1 MATNPSGEPDPIAY
15 NTVSTIPPQANP
27 HGHPPI
33 QSCHPWLRPILAGRR
48 LGPGGHCR
56 GAYWYR
62 SAGRGTSDTSLV
74 LHRVERDDFELSI
87 TERGEL
93 EAAGVTEVRSEV
105 KTQNQP
111 GLAIL
116 RVVDE
121 GAHVKAGDF
130 LVELDSSALDAE
142 RVTQQNLVNLAEA
155 TVVETRNLYETALIA
170 KQEYIEGTYIQER
183 TTIEGEVFVAEEN
196 LNRAKEY
203 YQFSQKLAAKGHINQ
218 LQLEADKFAVEK
230 SRKELEAA
238 KTKLRVLDEFTRA
251 KMVKQLESDIVI
263 TEAKWGSA
271 KKTYDLEIAKLQEIE
286 DLIAKCTIY
295 APKDG
300 IVIYANDLGRHGDD
314 DWVVEEGAM
323 VRERQVIFRLP
334 DSTAMRVELKVN
346 EALVQYVRKGLPAT
360 IRPIGMDGLDLH
372 GEVVSVNRYAE
383 PGNWR
388 KADVKE
394 YKAFVSID
402 EEVDGLRSGMTASV
416 TVKCDFVADA
426 LLVPVQAMHPH
437 GDDFY
442 CLVREAGNWQARK
455 VKVGPTNSEFFVIEE
470 GLSEGERV
478 AMNPRRYLAAVDL
491 PELPPAKPK
500 RSLGPPDTGPKQ
512 AVAETSVE
520 PSPEAAEPTTTP
532 SPPDDQS
539 AT

>member
-1 MATNPSGEPDPIAY
+1 MPSRQHRFHPRANIQLLVLGALALSGIA
-15 NTVSTIPPQANP
+15 
-27 HGHPPI
+27 
-33 QSCHPWLRPILAGRR
+33 AGWV
-48 LGPGGHCR
+48 
-56 GAYWYR
+56 WYR
-62 SAGRGTSDTSLV
+62 SSTGTGGEASLV
-74 LHRVERDDFELSI
+74 LHEVGRDDFELAI

-121 GAHVKAGDF
+121 GTHVKAGDF

-170 KQEYIEGTYIQER
+170 KQEYVEGTYLQER
-183 TTIEGEVFVAEEN
+183 QTIESEVFVAEEN

-203 YQFSQKLAAKGHINQ
+203 FQFSQKLAAKGHINQ
-218 LQLEADKFAVEK
+218 LQLEADGFAIEK
-230 SRKELEAA
+230 SAKELEAA
-238 KTKLRVLDEFTRA
+238 KTKLRVLDEFTKP
-251 KMVKQLESDIVI
+251 KMEKQLDSDIVI

-271 KKTYDLEIAKLQEIE
+271 KKSYDLELTKLNELE

-300 IVIYANDLGRHGDD
+300 LVIYANDRDRHGND
-314 DWVVEEGAM
+314 DWVVEEGAV

-346 EALVQYVRKGLPAT
+346 EALVQYVKKGLPAS
-360 IRPIGMDGLDLH
+360 IRPIGMDGMELS
-372 GEVVSVNRYAE
+372 GRVTSVSRYAE

-394 YKAFVSID
+394 YKAYVSINED
-402 EEVDGLRSGMTASV
+402 VVGLRSGMTASV
-416 TVKCDFVADA
+416 TVKCDYVPDA
-426 LLVPVQAMHPH
+426 LQVPVQAIHPH
-437 GDDFY
+437 GDDYY
-442 CLVREAGNWQARK
+442 CMVRDGKGWRPQK
-455 VKVGPTNSEFFVIEE
+455 VKVGPTNSEFFVVDE
-470 GLSEGERV
+470 GLNEGDQV
-478 AMNPRRYLAAVDL
+478 AMNPRRYVAGVDL
-491 PELPPAKPK
+491 PELPPAKARRPMEPANTPEQ
-500 RSLGPPDTGPKQ
+500 SVADTE
-512 AVAETSVE
+512 VAQ
-520 PSPEAAEPTTTP
+520 PAEATETTTT
-532 SPPDDQS
+532 SATTADDQS

>member
-1 MATNPSGEPDPIAY
+1 MPSRRKVSAARGMVQFLLIAVMAVAA
-15 NTVSTIPPQANP
+15 V
-27 HGHPPI
+27 
-33 QSCHPWLRPILAGRR
+33 AG
-48 LGPGGHCR
+48 GI
-56 GAYWYR
+56 YWYQLSR
-62 SAGRGTSDTSLV
+62 PTAVDPSLV
-74 LHRVERDDFELSI
+74 LHEVERGEFELSI

-121 GAHVKAGDF
+121 GTHVKAGDF
-130 LVELDSSALDAE
+130 LLELDASALEAE
-142 RVTQQNLVNLAEA
+142 LITQQNLVNLAEA
-155 TVVETRNLYETALIA
+155 TVVETRNLYETSLIA
-170 KQEYIEGTYIQER
+170 KQEYAEGTYIQER
-183 TTIEGEVFVAEEN
+183 QTIEGEIFVAEEN

-203 YQFSQKLAAKGHINQ
+203 YQFSKKLAAKGHINQ

-230 SRKELEAA
+230 SAKELEAA
-238 KTKLRVLDEFTRA
+238 KTKLRVLDDFTKT

-271 KKTYDLEIAKLQEIE
+271 KKSYDLELTKLKEIE

-300 IVIYANDLGRHGDD
+300 LVIYANDRDRHGND
-314 DWVVEEGAM
+314 DWVVEEGTM

-334 DSTAMRVELKVN
+334 DSSAMRVELKVN
-346 EALVQYVRKGLPAT
+346 EALVQFVKKGLPAT
-360 IRPIGMDGLDLH
+360 ILPIGMDGEELH
-372 GEVVSVNRYAE
+372 GQVTSVNRYAE

-402 EEVDGLRSGMTASV
+402 EQVDGLRSGMTASV
-416 TVKCDFVADA
+416 TVKCDYISEA
-426 LLVPVQAMHPH
+426 LQIPVQAIHPH

-442 CLVREAGNWQARK
+442 CLVREGGKWLARK

-470 GLSEGERV
+470 GLEEGEKV
-478 AMNPRRYLAAVDL
+478 AMNPRRYLAAVEL
-491 PELPPAKPK
+491 PELPPSKP
-500 RSLGPPDTGPKQ
+500 RRPRGVPGEGPPQ
-512 AVAETSVE
+512 AVAENKAEQPVQAIQPTSA
-520 PSPEAAEPTTTP
+520 PAAPNK
-532 SPPDDQS
+532 DS

>member
-1 MATNPSGEPDPIAY
+1 MAS
-15 NTVSTIPPQANP
+15 
-27 HGHPPI
+27 
-33 QSCHPWLRPILAGRR
+33 RPTRPAARGIVQILLVAILALAAIAG
-48 LGPGGHCR
+48 

-62 SAGRGTSDTSLV
+62 STTTSAGDTSLV
-74 LHRVERDDFELSI
+74 LHNVARDDFELTI

-116 RVVDE
+116 RVVEE
-121 GAHVKAGDF
+121 GTHVKAGDF

-142 RVTQQNLVNLAEA
+142 RTTQQNLVNLAEA
-155 TVVETRNLYETALIA
+155 SVVETRNLYETALIA
-170 KQEYIEGTYIQER
+170 KEEYIEGTYIQER
-183 TTIEGEVFVAEEN
+183 QVIESEIFVAEEN
-196 LNRAKEY
+196 LNRAREY

-230 SRKELEAA
+230 SAKELEAA
-238 KTKLRVLDEFTRA
+238 KTKLRVLDEFTKP
-251 KMVKQLESDIVI
+251 KMVKQMDSDIVI

-271 KKTYDLEIAKLQEIE
+271 KKSYDLELTKLKEIE
-286 DLIAKCTIY
+286 DLISKCTIY

-300 IVIYANDLGRHGDD
+300 LVIYANDLGRHGDE
-314 DWVVEEGAM
+314 DWIVEEGAV
-323 VRERQVIFRLP
+323 VRERQVIIRLP

-346 EALVQYVRKGLPAT
+346 EALVQYVKQGLPAT
-360 IRPIGMDGLDLH
+360 IRPIGMDGLELH
-372 GEVVSVNRYAE
+372 GQVTSVSRYAE

-402 EEVDGLRSGMTASV
+402 EEVGGLRSGMTASV
-416 TVKCDFVADA
+416 TVKCDYVSDA
-426 LLVPVQAMHPH
+426 LQVPVQAMHPH

-442 CLVREAGNWQARK
+442 CFVREGGDWQARK
-455 VKVGPTNSEFFVIEE
+455 VKCGPTNSEFFVIEE
-470 GLSEGERV
+470 GLSEGEQV
-478 AMNPRRYLAAVDL
+478 AMNPRRYLAAVEL
-491 PELPPAKPK
+491 PELPPAKGK
-500 RSLGPPDTGPKQ
+500 RRLGPPGEGPAE
-512 AVAETSVE
+512 AVAETKVE
-520 PSPEAAEPTTTP
+520 QPAEAAEPTST
-532 SPPDDQS
+532 SAPDEET